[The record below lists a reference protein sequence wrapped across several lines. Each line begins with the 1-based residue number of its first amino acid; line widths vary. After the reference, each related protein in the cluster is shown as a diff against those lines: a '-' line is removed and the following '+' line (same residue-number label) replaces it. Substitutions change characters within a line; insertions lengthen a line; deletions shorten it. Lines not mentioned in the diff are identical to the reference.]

1 MDDHK
6 VAILLEDLL
15 VKFQTFGEGQEA
27 FRGVSPGNAG
37 VETKS

>member
-15 VKFQTFGEGQEA
+15 VKFQTLAKDKRRFA
-27 FRGVSPGNAG
+27 RKFRN
-37 VETKS
+37 